1 MKTQTTTPTLLTIVR
16 DALAGLFGYPP
27 VMQGMLTRRLEDRS

>member
-1 MKTQTTTPTLLTIVR
+1 MKTQTSTTSVFATVR

-27 VMQGMLTRRLEDRS
+27 VMEGILTRRLEDRS